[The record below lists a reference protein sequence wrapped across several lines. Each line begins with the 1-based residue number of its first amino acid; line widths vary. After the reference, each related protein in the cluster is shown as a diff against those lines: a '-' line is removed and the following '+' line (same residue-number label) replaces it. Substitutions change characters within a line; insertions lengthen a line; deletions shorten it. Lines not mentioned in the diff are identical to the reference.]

1 MNFRRSD
8 GVERPAD
15 RAEAERLLDAAR
27 SADAPPAGDDPLA
40 RLLSAA
46 AAPARPGELAGEEAA
61 LAAFRRAR
69 AAGASAPTSAPT
81 SRRRRRVTTGVVA
94 WVAGIAATAT
104 AGAAFAAV
112 TLDRGDEPG
121 PAPRP
126 PASVPGGSGSD
137 PAGPSSSGGGPT
149 TGAPT
154 PGAGPSAAS
163 PSGRPGGSGK
173 PASEGKLAGQCRAY
187 RAKPA
192 AQRENALRSRAFADL
207 VAAAGGADN
216 VEAYCRE
223 LLPEQAPNA
232 EESPKAKPSQPPAAP
247 AAPTPDARPSRKK

>member
-8 GVERPAD
+8 GAERPAD

-27 SADAPPAGDDPLA
+27 TADAPPAGDDPLA

-61 LAAFRRAR
+61 LAGFRAAR
-69 AAGASAPTSAPT
+69 AAGASAPSPAPP

-112 TLDRGDEPG
+112 TLDRGDEP
-121 PAPRP
+121 APRP
-126 PASVPGGSGSD
+126 SASVPGGSGSD
-137 PAGPSSSGGGPT
+137 PAAPSSSGGGST

-163 PSGRPGGSGK
+163 PSGRPGASGK

-187 RAKPA
+187 LARPA
-192 AQRENALRSRAFADL
+192 AQREKALRSPAFADL
-207 VAAAGGADN
+207 VAAAGGAGK

-223 LLPEQAPNA
+223 LLPEQAPGA
-232 EESPKAKPSQPPAAP
+232 DESPEAKPSRSPAAP

>member
-27 SADAPPAGDDPLA
+27 SADMPPAGDEPLA

-61 LAAFRRAR
+61 LAAFRAAR
-69 AAGASAPTSAPT
+69 AAGASAPAPAPP

-112 TLDRGDEPG
+112 TLDRGDEPA

-126 PASVPGGSGSD
+126 PTSVPGGSGSD
-137 PAGPSSSGGGPT
+137 PAAPSSSGGGPT
-149 TGAPT
+149 TGAP
-154 PGAGPSAAS
+154 GAGPSAAS
-163 PSGRPGGSGK
+163 PEPGASGK
-173 PASEGKLAGQCRAY
+173 PASEGRLAGQCRAY
-187 RAKPA
+187 LAKPA
-192 AQRENALRSRAFADL
+192 AQREKALRSPTFADL
-207 VAAAGGADN
+207 VAAAGGAGK

-223 LLPEQAPNA
+223 LLPEQAPEA
-232 EESPKAKPSQPPAAP
+232 DESPTAKPSRSPAAP
-247 AAPTPDARPSRKK
+247 AVPTPDARPSRNN

>member
-8 GVERPAD
+8 GAERPAD

-27 SADAPPAGDDPLA
+27 TADAPPAGDDPLA

-61 LAAFRRAR
+61 LAAFRAAR
-69 AAGASAPTSAPT
+69 VTGASAPALAP

-112 TLDRGDEPG
+112 TLDRGDEP
-121 PAPRP
+121 APRP
-126 PASVPGGSGSD
+126 SASVPGGSGSD
-137 PAGPSSSGGGPT
+137 PAAPSSSGDGPT

-154 PGAGPSAAS
+154 PGAGPSAVS

-192 AQRENALRSRAFADL
+192 AQREKALRSPAFADL
-207 VAAAGGADN
+207 VAAAGGAGK

-223 LLPEQAPNA
+223 LLPERAPEA
-232 EESPKAKPSQPPAAP
+232 DESPTAKPSRSPAAP

>member
-27 SADAPPAGDDPLA
+27 SADPAPAGDEPLA

-61 LAAFRRAR
+61 LAAFRAAR
-69 AAGASAPTSAPT
+69 AAGASAPAPAPP

-112 TLDRGDEPG
+112 TLDRGDEPA

-137 PAGPSSSGGGPT
+137 PGAPSSSGGGPT
-149 TGAPT
+149 TGT
-154 PGAGPSAAS
+154 PSAGPSAAS
-163 PSGRPGGSGK
+163 PSGGPGVSGE
-173 PASEGKLAGQCRAY
+173 PASEGMLAGQCRAY
-187 RAKPA
+187 LAKPA
-192 AQRENALRSRAFADL
+192 AQREKALRSPTFADL
-207 VAAAGGADN
+207 VAAAGGAGK

-223 LLPEQAPNA
+223 LLPEQAPDA
-232 EESPKAKPSQPPAAP
+232 DESPTARPSRSPAAP
-247 AAPTPDARPSRKK
+247 AAPTPDPRPSRKN